1 MNKGFESRTRFSEGY
16 SEINRKLIPWSK
28 NISMKMSARIFLFF
42 GRGKRNEKQANK
54 GNRNKNVPKLN
65 SKMTLTRRTLKL
77 ITKR

>member
-1 MNKGFESRTRFSEGY
+1 
-16 SEINRKLIPWSK
+16 
-28 NISMKMSARIFLFF
+28 MSTSIFLFF

-65 SKMTLTRRTLKL
+65 SKMTFTRITLKL

>member
-1 MNKGFESRTRFSEGY
+1 
-16 SEINRKLIPWSK
+16 
-28 NISMKMSARIFLFF
+28 MKMSARIFLFF